1 MKLLLQ
7 TEGKLLLNHVKSSKK
22 QAYATIGF
30 STLFIALIVYFLSKG
45 VWSVAPSLSFETV
58 SSLFSYSCLLLMGM
72 LVLMGIPQVFKNLY
86 SSLDL
91 SFLFTM
97 PIPTKQ
103 LFWVKY
109 IKSFLSTPLIMFFLF
124 YIPFIVYG
132 IRVHAHFL
140 FYIISLAVL
149 LSTAVIGLSIC
160 YLLNLLLVQLI
171 PAQRANE
178 LMTAM
183 SALSGVIVYVLFQLP
198 NFSSNGAPFEKAI
211 TALPLFPNWTPFYWA
226 STAITSSAK
235 GSVHAFLPTLSIMGL
250 AFLSMLLSSFLV
262 EKGFRTGWVRLSEG
276 KAKKRA
282 KISSSKKYR
291 VYHPI
296 MIIGLTDWKNIKR
309 DLREWLVFMPFVFFL
324 IFPAV
329 GFFKSGTTLENLI
342 SYKDNVWLG
351 VQVFFL
357 FFYALF
363 NGSMSAS
370 SIAREAETASLIK
383 SLPISS
389 WQLALGKL
397 WISWLLPFTLLSTIE
412 IVLGLFIHWSAVQII
427 SGILLKG
434 ILTIGISSIGIWL
447 GTIGAK
453 HNPNN
458 PQNRLTFGVS
468 ILLAIL
474 AYVYLFIA
482 LIPFALLNIPSSFKV
497 FADELAGNGFIGFIA
512 GLVSDLLS
520 FKMTHPAITYLIG
533 IALIIIFSIGI
544 AFLMLKL
551 STIRLNKGIRVA
563 KVQSR
568 STLGRQSYTK
578 RL

>member
-1 MKLLLQ
+1 MMKLLLQ

-124 YIPFIVYG
+124 YIPLIVYG

-140 FYIISLAVL
+140 FFIISLAVL

-235 GSVHAFLPTLSIMGL
+235 GSVHAFLPALSIMGL
-250 AFLSMLLSSFLV
+250 AFLSVLLSSFLV

-291 VYHPI
+291 VHHPV
-296 MIIGLTDWKNIKR
+296 MVIGLTDWKNIKR

-324 IFPAV
+324 IFPTI
-329 GFFKSGTTLENLI
+329 GFLKSGATLENII

-397 WISWLLPFTLLSTIE
+397 WISWLLPFILLSTIE

-434 ILTIGISSIGIWL
+434 I
-447 GTIGAK
+447 
-453 HNPNN
+453 
-458 PQNRLTFGVS
+458 
-468 ILLAIL
+468 
-474 AYVYLFIA
+474 
-482 LIPFALLNIPSSFKV
+482 
-497 FADELAGNGFIGFIA
+497 
-512 GLVSDLLS
+512 
-520 FKMTHPAITYLIG
+520 
-533 IALIIIFSIGI
+533 
-544 AFLMLKL
+544 
-551 STIRLNKGIRVA
+551 
-563 KVQSR
+563 
-568 STLGRQSYTK
+568 
-578 RL
+578 

>member
-1 MKLLLQ
+1 M
-7 TEGKLLLNHVKSSKK
+7 SD
-22 QAYATIGF
+22 
-30 STLFIALIVYFLSKG
+30 
-45 VWSVAPSLSFETV
+45 
-58 SSLFSYSCLLLMGM
+58 LFSYSCLLLIGM

-91 SFLFTM
+91 SFLFTL

-132 IRVHAHFL
+132 IRVHTNFL
-140 FYIISLAVL
+140 FYIISFAVL
-149 LSTAVIGLSIC
+149 LSTVVIGLSLC
-160 YLLNLLLVQLI
+160 YLLNLILVQLI

-211 TALPLFPNWTPFYWA
+211 AGLPLFPTWTPFHWA
-226 STAITSSAK
+226 SIAITSSAK
-235 GSVHAFLPTLSIMGL
+235 GSVHAFVPALSIMVL
-250 AFLSMLLSSFLV
+250 AFLSILLSSSLV

-276 KAKKRA
+276 KGKKRA
-282 KISSSKKYR
+282 KISSSKKYKVHHR
-291 VYHPI
+291 I
-296 MIIGLTDWKNIKR
+296 MVIGLTDWKNIKR

-324 IFPAV
+324 IFPTV
-329 GFFKSGTTLENLI
+329 GFLKSGATLENLI

-397 WISWLLPFTLLSTIE
+397 WISWY
-412 IVLGLFIHWSAVQII
+412 A
-427 SGILLKG
+427 
-434 ILTIGISSIGIWL
+434 
-447 GTIGAK
+447 
-453 HNPNN
+453 
-458 PQNRLTFGVS
+458 
-468 ILLAIL
+468 
-474 AYVYLFIA
+474 
-482 LIPFALLNIPSSFKV
+482 SF
-497 FADELAGNGFIGFIA
+497 
-512 GLVSDLLS
+512 
-520 FKMTHPAITYLIG
+520 HPAI
-533 IALIIIFSIGI
+533 
-544 AFLMLKL
+544 
-551 STIRLNKGIRVA
+551 NH
-563 KVQSR
+563 
-568 STLGRQSYTK
+568 
-578 RL
+578 